1 MADTEHRMV
10 RCPHCAAN
18 NRIPADKFLADAKC
32 GKCHQP
38 LQLSSTVAAGQ
49 TIVLRCTTCRTKNRV
64 RSDHLDDA
72 AKCGKCGAELNPKE
86 LFLPQ
91 PIMISDLNFTDKVL
105 QSPLPVLVFAMT
117 PTCPSCKVVGP
128 QVDGFAKDSK
138 GRIRVG
144 KVNVQLNLEFASRYN
159 ILSVPYLLIF
169 DKGELMEELPG
180 GLDKTQL
187 MMKMTKY
194 LY

>member
-1 MADTEHRMV
+1 MADTEHQMV
-10 RCPHCAAN
+10 RCPHCGAN
-18 NRIPADKFLADAKC
+18 NRIPADKSLTEAKC
-32 GKCHQP
+32 GKCHRP
-38 LQLSSTVAAGQ
+38 LRLSSTVAPGDAV
-49 TIVLRCTTCRTKNRV
+49 VLRCTECGTKNRV

-72 AKCGKCGAELNPKE
+72 AKCGKCGAELKPKE

-91 PIMISDLNFTDKVL
+91 PIMISDQNFAERVL
-105 QSPLPVLVFAMT
+105 KSPLPVLLFAMS
-117 PTCPSCKVVGP
+117 PTCPSCRVVGP
-128 QVDGFAKDSK
+128 QVDAFAKESK

-144 KVNVQLNLEFASRYN
+144 KVNVQLSLDVASRYN

-169 DKGELMEELPG
+169 DKGQLVEELPG
-180 GLDKTQL
+180 GLDKPQL